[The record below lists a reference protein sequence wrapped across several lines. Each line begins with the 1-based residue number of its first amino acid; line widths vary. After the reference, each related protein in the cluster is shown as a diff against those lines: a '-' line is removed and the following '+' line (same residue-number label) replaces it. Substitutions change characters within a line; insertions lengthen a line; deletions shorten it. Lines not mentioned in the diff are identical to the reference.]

1 MWLNILTINSV
12 LWTLSGIFLIY
23 SLGAAIILWHWKQFL
38 VALLVFL
45 FLGLTEVALAAIV
58 EP

>member
-1 MWLNILTINSV
+1 MWMNILTINSI

-23 SLGAAIILWHWKQFL
+23 SIGAAFILGEWKQFL
-38 VALLVFL
+38 VAFVVFI
-45 FLGLTEVALAAIV
+45 FLGFVEVALAAII